1 MHKKNV
7 EITGSAAL
15 NTAAIP
21 TGEQMGADQ
30 MPGRQAEMEE
40 LLNAN
45 DVVCAHV

>member
-21 TGEQMGADQ
+21 TSEQMGADQ

-45 DVVCAHV
+45 DVV